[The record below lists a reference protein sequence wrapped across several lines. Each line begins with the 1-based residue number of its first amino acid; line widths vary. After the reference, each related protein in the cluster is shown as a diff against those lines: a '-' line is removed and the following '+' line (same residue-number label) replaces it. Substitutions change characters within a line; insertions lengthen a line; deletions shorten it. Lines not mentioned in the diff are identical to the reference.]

1 MDSSTSGKRQHS
13 SDVPQMSITAARSAV
28 EWTEDGPRAGALGSC
43 RFGSALAWHGQL
55 FAGHG
60 VTAPRCGASRRWDYA
75 SERSAVKSHIR
86 IERGQSS
93 RSFKVQLERR
103 TVAFSVAVIKS
114 LRTIPAGLES
124 KNIREQVMR
133 SATAIGANDRE
144 ANRAESAS
152 DFVHKIAIAAKESA
166 ETEYWLLL
174 LIQPQAASV
183 RTYGQISS
191 ST

>member
-1 MDSSTSGKRQHS
+1 M
-13 SDVPQMSITAARSAV
+13 
-28 EWTEDGPRAGALGSC
+28 
-43 RFGSALAWHGQL
+43 
-55 FAGHG
+55 
-60 VTAPRCGASRRWDYA
+60 
-75 SERSAVKSHIR
+75 
-86 IERGQSS
+86 
-93 RSFKVQLERR
+93 
-103 TVAFSVAVIKS
+103 AFSVAVIKS

-152 DFVHKIAIAAKESA
+152 DFVHKIAIVAKESA

-191 ST
+191 PT

>member
-1 MDSSTSGKRQHS
+1 M
-13 SDVPQMSITAARSAV
+13 
-28 EWTEDGPRAGALGSC
+28 
-43 RFGSALAWHGQL
+43 
-55 FAGHG
+55 
-60 VTAPRCGASRRWDYA
+60 
-75 SERSAVKSHIR
+75 
-86 IERGQSS
+86 
-93 RSFKVQLERR
+93 
-103 TVAFSVAVIKS
+103 AFSVAVIKS

-133 SATAIGANDRE
+133 SATAIGADDRE

-152 DFVHKIAIAAKESA
+152 DFVHKIAIVAKESA

-191 ST
+191 PT

>member
-1 MDSSTSGKRQHS
+1 MG
-13 SDVPQMSITAARSAV
+13 
-28 EWTEDGPRAGALGSC
+28 
-43 RFGSALAWHGQL
+43 
-55 FAGHG
+55 
-60 VTAPRCGASRRWDYA
+60 RR
-75 SERSAVKSHIR
+75 VGG

-191 ST
+191 PT

>member
-1 MDSSTSGKRQHS
+1 MTN
-13 SDVPQMSITAARSAV
+13 
-28 EWTEDGPRAGALGSC
+28 
-43 RFGSALAWHGQL
+43 
-55 FAGHG
+55 
-60 VTAPRCGASRRWDYA
+60 
-75 SERSAVKSHIR
+75 SE
-86 IERGQSS
+86 
-93 RSFKVQLERR
+93 FKVQLERR
-103 TVAFSVAVIKS
+103 TVAFSVVVIKS

-152 DFVHKIAIAAKESA
+152 DFLHKIAIVAKESA

-191 ST
+191 PT